1 MKIVAPD
8 YLSEFKCIAGGCRH
22 TCCVGWEVDVDGES
36 LQKFEQLPDIAKHI
50 DYDDTPHIKLSDDER
65 CPFLNDD
72 GLCEMIINHGE
83 EILCQICADHPR
95 FRNFWSDRIELG
107 LGLVCEE
114 AGRLILGR
122 KEPMKLV
129 TLSNDGENTELQE
142 DEKWLMALRD
152 DMLESID
159 KTGVEARLLEYLIY
173 RHLPDALYDNRVE
186 ERIAFVNQSF
196 DEIIGKWKKTDG
208 SFESLVE
215 CARVWSYDIEY
226 DDEALEKKISTAL

>member
-8 YLSEFKCIAGGCRH
+8 YLSEFKCIAGDCCH

-50 DYDDTPHIKLSDDER
+50 DYDDTPHIKLSNDER
-65 CPFLNDD
+65 CPFLNNN

-95 FRNFWSDRIELG
+95 FRNFWSNRIELG

-114 AGRLILGR
+114 AGRIILGR

-215 CARVWSYDIEY
+215 CARAWSYDVEY
-226 DDEALEKKISTAL
+226 DDEVLEKKISTAL

>member
-8 YLSEFKCIAGGCRH
+8 YLSEFKCIAGDYCH
-22 TCCVGWEVDVDGES
+22 TCCVGWEVDVDSES

-50 DYDDTPHIKLSDDER
+50 DYDGTSHIKLSNDER
-65 CPFLNDD
+65 CPFLNNN

-95 FRNFWSDRIELG
+95 FRNFWSNRIELG

-114 AGRLILGR
+114 AGRIILGR

-196 DEIIGKWKKTDG
+196 DEIIGKWKNTDG

-215 CARVWSYDIEY
+215 CARAWSYDVEY
-226 DDEALEKKISTAL
+226 DDEVLEKKISTAL